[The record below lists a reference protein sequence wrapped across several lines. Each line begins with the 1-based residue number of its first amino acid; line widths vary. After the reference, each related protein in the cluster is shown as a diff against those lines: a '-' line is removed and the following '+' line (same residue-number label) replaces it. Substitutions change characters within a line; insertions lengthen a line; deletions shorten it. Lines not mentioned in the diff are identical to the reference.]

1 MSQRERAVMSYSHRL
16 LSLLGVFIAALGLFS
31 SAARAQPQ
39 PVLLT
44 VNISNPAQIKFTSTG
59 AFPQINNNGS
69 TPFSGILL
77 VDLFT
82 ADFDM
87 SSTVAPLTGNLA
99 TTGAVP
105 FEVGFANGL
114 APRRNFNLFARP
126 NTPGA
131 NDPSVYST
139 ATPAFVG
146 SSVADLSGFPPAS
159 LQAPGFI
166 GNVLAGDFAPASPV
180 IGTYLVILP
189 EPTCAAALGI
199 TLIVRRR
206 RD

>member
-1 MSQRERAVMSYSHRL
+1 MSYSHRV
-16 LSLLGVFIAALGLFS
+16 LSLLGVFIASLGLFS

-44 VNISNPAQIKFTSTG
+44 VNISNPAQIRFTTTG
-59 AFPQINNNGS
+59 AFPQTNNNGS

-87 SSTVAPLTGNLA
+87 SSTVAPLNGNLA
-99 TTGAVP
+99 TTGSVP

-114 APRRNFNLFARP
+114 APRRDLNLLARP
-126 NTPGA
+126 TTPGA
-131 NDPSVYST
+131 NDLSTYST

-146 SSVADLSGFPPAS
+146 SSVLDLSGFAPAA
-159 LQAPGFI
+159 LQSVGFV

-180 IGTYLVILP
+180 IGTYQVIVP
-189 EPTCAAALGI
+189 EPACAAALGI
-199 TLIVRRR
+199 TFIGRRR

>member
-1 MSQRERAVMSYSHRL
+1 MSYCQRL
-16 LSLLGVFIAALGLFS
+16 LSLLGVCIAALSLFT

-44 VNISNPAQIKFTSTG
+44 VDISDPVQIRFTTTG
-59 AFPQINNNGS
+59 AFPQINDSGS
-69 TPFSGILL
+69 TPFGGILL

-99 TTGAVP
+99 STGSVP
-105 FEVGFANGL
+105 FEVGFSNGL
-114 APRRNFNLFARP
+114 APRRNFNLFTRP
-126 NTPGA
+126 LTPGA
-131 NDPSVYST
+131 NDTTTYSMS
-139 ATPAFVG
+139 AAAFVG
-146 SSVADLSGFPPAS
+146 SSVANLNGFPPAS
-159 LQAPGFI
+159 LQSPGFI

-180 IGTYLVILP
+180 IGTYLVIVP
-189 EPTCAAALGI
+189 EPACAAVFSI
-199 TLIVRRR
+199 TLLCRRR